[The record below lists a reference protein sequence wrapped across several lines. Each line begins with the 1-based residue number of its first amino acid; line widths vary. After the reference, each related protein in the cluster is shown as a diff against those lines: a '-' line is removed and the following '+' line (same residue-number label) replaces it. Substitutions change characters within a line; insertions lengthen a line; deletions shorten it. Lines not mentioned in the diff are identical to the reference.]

1 MDDKE
6 LPGYEL
12 ATHQN
17 VSNEK
22 ECQEKYCQQNK
33 VCSAFVYSLA
43 NKTCTLKKPPKR
55 FLSIVHLI
63 NSTGKVFGPKYC
75 PGKVTQIVLLRKM
88 FLQCCSR

>member
-12 ATHQN
+12 ATHLN

-33 VCSAFVYSLA
+33 LCSAFVYIHDNA
-43 NKTCTLKKPPKR
+43 TCILKKPPKR
-55 FLSIVHLI
+55 FLNIVDLI
-63 NSTGKVFGPKYC
+63 NSTGRVFGPKYC
-75 PGKVTQIVLLRKM
+75 PGKVTQIVLLRI
-88 FLQCCSR
+88 LS